1 MNKLCLLFFIIT
13 CFSCSRPAYK
23 NPHVLINTGVGDIEV
38 ELFPDK
44 APKTVAAFLFNVEE
58 GLYSNTSF
66 YRVVKADEMPTDFNS
81 GIIQGGIYGSA
92 AESTAKK
99 KKVEHESTKISGLSH
114 TDGTISLASVGAG
127 TATTEFFIC
136 IGDQSFLDEGRG
148 GTKDDQ
154 GFAAFG
160 KVFKGMD
167 IVRKIQNKNSVGDR
181 FEKKI
186 NILRIEKL

>member
-1 MNKLCLLFFIIT
+1 MIRVCILFFAISI
-13 CFSCSRPAYK
+13 FSCSHPTYK
-23 NPHVLINTGVGDIEV
+23 NPHILITTGVGDIEV

-44 APKTVAAFLFNVEE
+44 APKTVAAFLSYVKE
-58 GLYSNTSF
+58 GLYNNTSF
-66 YRVVKADEMPTDFNS
+66 YRVVKADEMPTDFNT
-81 GIIQGGIYGSA
+81 GIIQGGIYGSD
-92 AESTAKK
+92 AEKTALKK
-99 KKVEHESTKISGLSH
+99 PVEHESTKISGLSH
-114 TDGTISLASVGAG
+114 TDGIISLASIGAG

-148 GTKDDQ
+148 GTKDDL

-167 IVRKIQNKNSVGDR
+167 IVKKIQNKSSVGDR

>member
-1 MNKLCLLFFIIT
+1 MIT
-13 CFSCSRPAYK
+13 
-23 NPHVLINTGVGDIEV
+23 TGVGDIEV

-44 APKTVAAFLFNVEE
+44 APKTVAAFLSYVKE
-58 GLYSNTSF
+58 GLYNNTSF
-66 YRVVKADEMPTDFNS
+66 YRVVKADEMPTDFNT
-81 GIIQGGIYGSA
+81 GIIQGGIYGSD
-92 AESTAKK
+92 AEKTALKK
-99 KKVEHESTKISGLSH
+99 PVEHESTKISGLSH
-114 TDGTISLASVGAG
+114 TDGIISLASIGAG

-148 GTKDDQ
+148 GTKDDL

-167 IVRKIQNKNSVGDR
+167 IVRKIQNKSSVGDR